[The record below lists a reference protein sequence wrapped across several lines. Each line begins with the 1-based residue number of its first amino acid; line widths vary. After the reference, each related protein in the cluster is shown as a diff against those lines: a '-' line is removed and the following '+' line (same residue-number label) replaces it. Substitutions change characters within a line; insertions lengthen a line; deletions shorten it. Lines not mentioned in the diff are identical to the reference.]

1 MEKLKILQI
10 GEEPWDADLITPD
23 NIEWLYCNGN
33 AIQIFLEKLKSKEL
47 EKNNV
52 EYIGKTSTNEVKL

>member
-33 AIQIFLEKLKSKEL
+33 AI
-47 EKNNV
+47 
-52 EYIGKTSTNEVKL
+52 